1 MKLAIAITPKNG
13 CLGIR
18 LIIYHYW
25 LHLIACDFLVLYYG
39 ILKWIS
45 SIGSRAIHMR
55 HFCNLYAVY
64 TRRCNTVCTLLH
76 ISQSRYLTANIQC
89 TICLYPV
96 VPMNF
101 WCQWWYTH
109 AAHASCCTLAKGSSW
124 YTIQIWV
131 TCIRVLIHVQ
141 LAAKLFNPL

>member
-64 TRRCNTVCTLLH
+64 TRRCNTLCTLLH

-89 TICLYPV
+89 TICLYMFGTSDLLMSVV
-96 VPMNF
+96 VPA
-101 WCQWWYTH
+101 CS
-109 AAHASCCTLAKGSSW
+109 SC
-124 YTIQIWV
+124 
-131 TCIRVLIHVQ
+131 VLLYIGKRKQ
-141 LAAKLFNPL
+141 LVDIPSKFELYVYVFSYM